1 MVPAQ
6 SPKAPS
12 KGEKCKPCLGC
23 DRLLSYIESQTHIC
37 LANTA
42 QFTLPEQQ
50 LFFHTKVAK
59 LSKPIVHTP
68 RPQASQLRRVEKR
81 QNKSDH
87 SIIQESGDHSIAQNE
102 LLLQNG
108 SISHNKIT
116 YWIFMTSHI
125 LSHYYTGSGDSWHWG
140 PVPRKSELVTFII
153 RSVLCSSIYL
163 YDMKQWLKHYS
174 LSC

>member
-1 MVPAQ
+1 MSSVEDLSLRQEEPETKPPLMVPAQ
-6 SPKAPS
+6 APKAPS
-12 KGEKCKPCLGC
+12 KGEKRKPCLGC

-37 LANTA
+37 LVNTA

-108 SISHNKIT
+108 SISHNKL
-116 YWIFMTSHI
+116 HI
-125 LSHYYTGSGDSWHWG
+125 GFS
-140 PVPRKSELVTFII
+140 
-153 RSVLCSSIYL
+153 
-163 YDMKQWLKHYS
+163 
-174 LSC
+174 